1 MNNLPNNSEEM
12 IRLDD
17 YKSDFLEKKY
27 ENFALDR
34 VLNYFNYYFS
44 FENFRKNKNN
54 AKSNDKNIEEA
65 FDLFDNKLFLM
76 ESDCYYLY
84 KQNDLNM
91 VFVYKN
97 GQRNITKQINCE
109 EFSSRKES
117 LNKNL

>member
-1 MNNLPNNSEEM
+1 MPPYQQKTRGEHHP
-12 IRLDD
+12 
-17 YKSDFLEKKY
+17 SDEGSACKIH
-27 ENFALDR
+27 R
-34 VLNYFNYYFS
+34 QG
-44 FENFRKNKNN
+44 
-54 AKSNDKNIEEA
+54 NDKNIEEA